1 MIARQQQLAAGG
13 RKSQSE
19 RAAQE
24 RVERKRKSCDAG
36 SAAGA
41 ENWYK
46 SSSTRAGRIVA
57 LENCLET
64 APLRSAQLSSVSRY
78 RSCAAAAAAAAA
90 VVQFFFCFP
99 SSLAALL
106 SQRTHTQT
114 KSGHST
120 AERAKEQTQQRQRE

>member
-78 RSCAAAAAAAAA
+78 RICAAAAAGDKGLKGPRGQGGGGG
-90 VVQFFFCFP
+90 V
-99 SSLAALL
+99 LAGL
-106 SQRTHTQT
+106 SNA
-114 KSGHST
+114 SG
-120 AERAKEQTQQRQRE
+120 AIFYFY